1 MKLYMLPKK
10 KYLMYISLNNEKC
23 HYEVICSILSFKK
36 TNRFFFGKIIIYT
49 DDVTFFKEQLPY
61 FHNVVFEFVDLTV
74 VNEVHSRYG
83 NLFRLK
89 IVLIIEFLK
98 KYRASVLFMDSDT
111 FFIKNVNELFK
122 YVNNGNCILHC
133 QEYHLSSGVNANFE
147 RLLVNENLIDFFK
160 ENNTPLTGDTIVWN
174 SGVIGICF
182 KNIDLLTN
190 ALEIFD
196 VIEASSVNDNTIE
209 QLSLSIAFSKTAIIP
224 AHDFIFHYWFIK
236 VFRCLLWKYFFKN
249 QDLLILNKEEQ
260 IFVNTGF
267 VRELLKKEQ
276 LTFSNSIGI
285 IFTVVNNYYSKET
298 RKNIKKNFCKNT
310 YMYKRIFL

>member
-1 MKLYMLPKK
+1 MEFHMLPKK

-36 TNRFFFGKIIIYT
+36 TNRFYFGKIIIYT
-49 DDVTFFKEQLPY
+49 DDVTFFKERLPY
-61 FHNVVFEFVDLTV
+61 FHNVVFEFVDSNLV
-74 VNEVHSRYG
+74 DEVLGRYR

-98 KYRASVLFMDSDT
+98 KYRASVLFLDSDT
-111 FFIKNVNELFK
+111 FFIKNTNELFK
-122 YVNNGNCILHC
+122 SVNEGKCVLHC
-133 QEYHLSSGVNANFE
+133 QEYHLNSGVNANFE
-147 RLLVNENLIDFFK
+147 RLLVNESLIDFFK
-160 ENNTPLTGDTIVWN
+160 ENNTPLSGDTIVWN

-196 VIEASSVNDNTIE
+196 AIEASSVKDNTIE
-209 QLSLSIAFSKTAIIP
+209 QLSLSIAFSKKAIVP

-249 QDLLILNKEEQ
+249 QDLLILNKDEE
-260 IFVNTGF
+260 IFANTEF
-267 VRELLKKEQ
+267 VRELLGKEQ
-276 LTFSNSIGI
+276 LTFSNLATI
-285 IFTVVNNYYSKET
+285 IFAVVNNYYSKET
-298 RKNIKKNFCKNT
+298 RGNIKKNFYKNT